1 MSEREELEAV
11 IEKALLAASVDDQG
25 VPDIDDQAR
34 LVAQALS
41 ALPNDEPNVD
51 VNRLIEAC
59 RVCGGSGRVA
69 TKKDT
74 THDQ

>member
-51 VNRLIEAC
+51 VNRLTEAC